1 MKALR
6 EASATCNLPDLV
18 PESTLAQER
27 RTPKIAST
35 KRCLMWRELLQP
47 GKDVVTHEV
56 LDCCHASHHISGE
69 LASLGLEDQER
80 LPLYREQRTA
90 LRNGHWRQF
99 VDQLIG
105 LADEQPD
112 NTVIRTEIA
121 YLTKHGDL
129 RSAVPFRHSARFR
142 VGNSFS

>member
-1 MKALR
+1 
-6 EASATCNLPDLV
+6 
-18 PESTLAQER
+18 
-27 RTPKIAST
+27 
-35 KRCLMWRELLQP
+35 MWRELLQP

-99 VDQLIG
+99 IQL
-105 LADEQPD
+105 
-112 NTVIRTEIA
+112 
-121 YLTKHGDL
+121 
-129 RSAVPFRHSARFR
+129 FR
-142 VGNSFS
+142 